1 MNFNRKLLKRLLLF
15 LGVVAPGA
23 FALRMFSYFSELE
36 VTTGFFKNNG
46 TACMIYN
53 GIGFLVFGLCL
64 IFTRSKKETP
74 AESTDP
80 DNADLFSDDTILVHE
95 TRVYGPEK
103 DFPELFHQGFAK
115 KTVVWEGTASAFAT
129 LLPGF
134 GFISYA
140 LTFITDS
147 TLIGDPYHI
156 ILIALSLLSG
166 LFFLLTAFRNSA
178 RIRKSMAFF
187 GLLPALWCTLRM
199 VIEYRDLARFVNKT
213 LYIGQFLFIIS
224 LLVFFLY
231 QAQFLLGEKTLF
243 APNAYT
249 FSAVSV
255 VFFGITAR
263 LPHLFAMLGDRTSMN
278 LVDATSLLMDLAIT
292 LFAFIKLRA
301 IVKTRNFS

>member
-1 MNFNRKLLKRLLLF
+1 MNFNRKLLKRLLLC
-15 LGVVAPGA
+15 LSIVAPIS
-23 FALRMFSYFSELE
+23 FALRMFSYFTELD
-36 VTTGFFKNNG
+36 VATGFFKNNG
-46 TACMIYN
+46 IVCMIYN
-53 GIGFLVFGLCL
+53 GIGFLVFGICL
-64 IFTRSKKETP
+64 LFTRSKKGIP
-74 AESTDP
+74 AISPKPDSTDV
-80 DNADLFSDDTILVHE
+80 LSDDTILMQE
-95 TRVYGPEK
+95 THVYGPEK

-115 KTVVWEGTASAFAT
+115 KTTVWDGTTSAFAT
-129 LLPGF
+129 MLPGF

-140 LTFITDS
+140 LSFITDS
-147 TLIGDPYHI
+147 ALIADPYHI
-156 ILIALSLLSG
+156 LLVALSLLSG
-166 LFFLLTAFRNSA
+166 IFFLLTAFRNSA

-187 GLLPALWCTLRM
+187 GLLPALWCTVRM

-224 LLVFFLY
+224 LLVFFVY
-231 QAQFLLGEKTLF
+231 QAQILLGEKALF
-243 APNAYT
+243 SSNAYA

-263 LPHLFAMLGDRTSMN
+263 LPHLFAMLGDRTSIN